1 MYLTAII
8 DWYSRKVMGWKL
20 SETLATDPVLE
31 AAKDAVEKHG
41 TPAIINSDQG
51 SPFTSTE
58 YKALLKRLQIRQS
71 MDGRSRWTD
80 NILIEC
86 WFRSLKTEDPYPLS
100 Y

>member
-1 MYLTAII
+1 MWSIDSTYIKLADTHMYLTAII

-58 YKALLKRLQIRQS
+58 
-71 MDGRSRWTD
+71 
-80 NILIEC
+80 
-86 WFRSLKTEDPYPLS
+86 
-100 Y
+100 